1 MQAQVGDELTVKGH
15 HQGDENHH
23 GEIIEVIGEDGA
35 PPYMVR
41 WRDGFESLFFIRP
54 RPGSAT
60 VQDGAPDTRGHALLI
75 HHPSS
80 DGTEAPPGAL
90 VLVCAGRRRNRRRL
104 DRLIVSVRPGHDQH
118 RPGGHVQ
125 AGPGPSSLPG
135 GPLGGPQRFLRAV
148 GGGHDRLC

>member
-15 HQGDENHH
+15 HQGDEDHH
-23 GEIIEVIGEDGA
+23 GEIIEVIGADGA

-60 VQDGAPDTRGHALLI
+60 AQDGAPDTRGHALLI

-80 DGTEAPPGAL
+80 DGTEAPPA
-90 VLVCAGRRRNRRRL
+90 RL
-104 DRLIVSVRPGHDQH
+104 SDSPDW
-118 RPGGHVQ
+118 
-125 AGPGPSSLPG
+125 
-135 GPLGGPQRFLRAV
+135 
-148 GGGHDRLC
+148 

>member
-15 HQGDENHH
+15 HQGDEDQH
-23 GEIIEVIGEDGA
+23 GEIIEVIGADGA

-60 VQDGAPDTRGHALLI
+60 AQDGAPDTRGHALLV

-80 DGTEAPPGAL
+80 DGTEAPPA
-90 VLVCAGRRRNRRRL
+90 R
-104 DRLIVSVRPGHDQH
+104 
-118 RPGGHVQ
+118 
-125 AGPGPSSLPG
+125 
-135 GPLGGPQRFLRAV
+135 
-148 GGGHDRLC
+148 